1 MEKPSPLVSCLQK
14 VLPCYFKK
22 QDFFGEGLTLH
33 HSLITTRRNFKPY
46 ETMTEEEKKEK
57 IQYLWHQTRRYFWQ
71 QVIMSRIT
79 KSSEANI
86 QVTVID
92 EDEVYEQQRQQEEG
106 DDPTEKWYLINPNK
120 QIPAIWDFIIEAF
133 TIYSLFATP
142 FMYVTHAVMF
152 F

>member
-1 MEKPSPLVSCLQK
+1 
-14 VLPCYFKK
+14 
-22 QDFFGEGLTLH
+22 
-33 HSLITTRRNFKPY
+33 
-46 ETMTEEEKKEK
+46 
-57 IQYLWHQTRRYFWQ
+57 
-71 QVIMSRIT
+71 MSRIT

>member
-1 MEKPSPLVSCLQK
+1 
-14 VLPCYFKK
+14 
-22 QDFFGEGLTLH
+22 
-33 HSLITTRRNFKPY
+33 
-46 ETMTEEEKKEK
+46 
-57 IQYLWHQTRRYFWQ
+57 
-71 QVIMSRIT
+71 MSRIT

-142 FMYVTHAVMF
+142 FM
-152 F
+152 